1 MRWTRR
7 TSLMAV
13 AAMLTTGLA
22 GCMLPVDPDGTLD
35 GVRGDVLTVGVT
47 SAKNRAAVS
56 ADGDASGVEP
66 DLMRGFADTLGAD
79 VVFVEGSEAE
89 LVDLLER
96 DALDVAIG
104 GFLDETPWVDKA
116 ATTLP
121 YAETTGP
128 TGKTQKHV
136 MLVPLGENAMLL
148 ALDRYL
154 TTAEG
159 ER

>member
-1 MRWTRR
+1 MWSIRR
-7 TSLMAV
+7 SSLSVVAV
-13 AAMLTTGLA
+13 ALTAVSLTGCA
-22 GCMLPVDPDGTLD
+22 LPPDPDGTLE
-35 GVRGDVLTVGVT
+35 GARGDVLTVGVT
-47 SAKNRAAVS
+47 SAEDRATVS
-56 ADGDASGVEP
+56 DEGDATGIEP
-66 DLMRGFADTLGAD
+66 ELIRGFAAILDAD

-104 GFLDETPWVDKA
+104 GFLDDTPWVDKA

-154 TTAEG
+154 NTEG
-159 ER
+159 EE